1 MDRKVVIGI
10 LIFTVLIIVGAI
22 LFSQNSPSKSSLQ
35 KTAGASVQTF
45 ETSFD
50 FKDIKYGGGKAERS
64 FKIKNIGDKELTI
77 ANLSTS
83 CMCTVVYLKKG
94 NEKGPEFGMKGMA
107 SSSNWIG
114 RLLPNEEGDIIAV
127 FDPAFHGPSGVGP
140 ISRLVSFETNDPD
153 HPYVEFSFTGTVV
166 K

>member
-50 FKDIKYGGGKAERS
+50 FKDIPYGGGKAERS

-107 SSSNWIG
+107 NASSWTG
-114 RLLPNEEGDIIAV
+114 VLKPNEEGQVIAV

-153 HPYVEFSFTGTVV
+153 HPYVEFSFSGVVV